1 LFGRIGAKSQHFYL
15 VGVQESMDYKKRK
28 RIIINYLL
36 NYFTNFVGEV
46 EFAVPHKLVSAHWAQ
61 TTYERL
67 SEQERENIYLAS
79 LAKQAKNKAKIIDYL
94 EHSLSSSLVMSEV
107 NGSPEKRRMRIQ
119 EYARHKY
126 DSMSER
132 DKQALLG
139 VINNIL

>member
-1 LFGRIGAKSQHFYL
+1 
-15 VGVQESMDYKKRK
+15 MDYKTKK

-79 LAKQAKNKAKIIDYL
+79 LAKQAKHKAKIIDYL
-94 EHSLSSSLVMSEV
+94 EHSLSSSLTMSEV
-107 NGSPEKRRMRIQ
+107 NGSPEKRRMRIE

-132 DKQALLG
+132 DKQAILNI
-139 VINNIL
+139 INNIL

>member
-1 LFGRIGAKSQHFYL
+1 
-15 VGVQESMDYKKRK
+15 MDYKTKK
-28 RIIINYLL
+28 KIIINYLL
-36 NYFTNFVGEV
+36 NYFVNFVGEV

-79 LAKQAKNKAKIIDYL
+79 LSKQAKHKAKIIDYL
-94 EHSLSSSLVMSEV
+94 EHSLSGSLTMSEV
-107 NGSPEKRRMRIQ
+107 NGSPEKRRMRIE

-132 DKQALLG
+132 DKQAILNI
-139 VINNIL
+139 INNRI

>member
-1 LFGRIGAKSQHFYL
+1 
-15 VGVQESMDYKKRK
+15 MDYKKRK
-28 RIIINYLL
+28 RIIIEYLL

-79 LAKQAKNKAKIIDYL
+79 LAKQAKHRAKIIEYL
-94 EHSLSSSLVMSEV
+94 EHSLSSSLAMSEV
-107 NGSPEKRRMRIQ
+107 NGSPEKRRMRIE

-132 DKQALLG
+132 DKQAILNI
-139 VINNIL
+139 INNIL

>member
-1 LFGRIGAKSQHFYL
+1 
-15 VGVQESMDYKKRK
+15 MDYKTKK
-28 RIIINYLL
+28 KIIINYLL

-79 LAKQAKNKAKIIDYL
+79 LAKQAKHKAKIIEYL
-94 EHSLSSSLVMSEV
+94 EHSLSSSLAMSEV
-107 NGSPEKRRMRIQ
+107 NGSPEKRRMRIE

-132 DKQALLG
+132 DKQAILTI
-139 VINNIL
+139 INNTI

>member
-1 LFGRIGAKSQHFYL
+1 
-15 VGVQESMDYKKRK
+15 MDYKTKK
-28 RIIINYLL
+28 KIIIEYLL

-79 LAKQAKNKAKIIDYL
+79 LAKQAKHKAKIIEYL
-94 EHSLSSSLVMSEV
+94 EHSLSSSLAMSEV
-107 NGSPEKRRMRIQ
+107 NGSPEKRRMRIE

-132 DKQALLG
+132 DKQAILNI
-139 VINNIL
+139 INNIL

>member
-1 LFGRIGAKSQHFYL
+1 
-15 VGVQESMDYKKRK
+15 MDYKTKK
-28 RIIINYLL
+28 KIIINYLL

-79 LAKQAKNKAKIIDYL
+79 LAKQAKHKAKIIEYL
-94 EHSLSSSLVMSEV
+94 EHSLSSSLAMSEV
-107 NGSPEKRRMRIQ
+107 NGSPEKRRMRIE

-132 DKQALLG
+132 DKQAILNI
-139 VINNIL
+139 INNIL

>member
-1 LFGRIGAKSQHFYL
+1 
-15 VGVQESMDYKKRK
+15 MDYKTKK
-28 RIIINYLL
+28 KIIINYLL

-79 LAKQAKNKAKIIDYL
+79 LAKQAKHRAKIIEYL
-94 EHSLSSSLVMSEV
+94 EHSLSSSLAMSEV
-107 NGSPEKRRMRIQ
+107 NGSPEKRRMRIE

-132 DKQALLG
+132 DKQAILNI
-139 VINNIL
+139 INNIL

>member
-1 LFGRIGAKSQHFYL
+1 
-15 VGVQESMDYKKRK
+15 MDYKTKK
-28 RIIINYLL
+28 KIIINYLL

-67 SEQERENIYLAS
+67 SDQERENIYLAS
-79 LAKQAKNKAKIIDYL
+79 LAKQAKHKAKIIDYL
-94 EHSLSSSLVMSEV
+94 EHSLSSSLTMSEV
-107 NGSPEKRRMRIQ
+107 NGSPEKRRMRIE

-132 DKQALLG
+132 DKQAILNI
-139 VINNIL
+139 INNIL

>member
-1 LFGRIGAKSQHFYL
+1 
-15 VGVQESMDYKKRK
+15 MDYKTKK
-28 RIIINYLL
+28 KIIIEYLL

-67 SEQERENIYLAS
+67 SDQERENIYLAS
-79 LAKQAKNKAKIIDYL
+79 LAKQAKHRAKIIEYL
-94 EHSLSSSLVMSEV
+94 EYRISSSLTMSEV
-107 NGSPEKRRMRIQ
+107 NGSPEKRRMRIE

-132 DKQALLG
+132 DKQAILNI
-139 VINNIL
+139 INNIL

>member
-1 LFGRIGAKSQHFYL
+1 
-15 VGVQESMDYKKRK
+15 MDYKTKK
-28 RIIINYLL
+28 KIIIEYLL

-79 LAKQAKNKAKIIDYL
+79 LSKQAKNKAKIIDYL
-94 EHSLSSSLVMSEV
+94 EHSLSSSLAMSEV

-132 DKQALLG
+132 DKQTILNI
-139 VINNIL
+139 INNTI

>member
-1 LFGRIGAKSQHFYL
+1 
-15 VGVQESMDYKKRK
+15 MDYKKKK
-28 RIIINYLL
+28 RIIIEYLL
-36 NYFTNFVGEV
+36 NYFTNFVGNV

-79 LAKQAKNKAKIIDYL
+79 LSKQAKHKAKIIDYL
-94 EHSLSSSLVMSEV
+94 EHSLSSSLTMSEV
-107 NGSPEKRRMRIQ
+107 NGSPEKRRMRIE

-132 DKQALLG
+132 DKQAILNI
-139 VINNIL
+139 INNRI

>member
-1 LFGRIGAKSQHFYL
+1 
-15 VGVQESMDYKKRK
+15 MDYKTKK
-28 RIIINYLL
+28 KIIINYLL

-79 LAKQAKNKAKIIDYL
+79 LSKQAKNKAKIIDYL
-94 EHSLSSSLVMSEV
+94 EHSLSSSLAMSEV

-132 DKQALLG
+132 DKQTILNI
-139 VINNIL
+139 INNTI

>member
-1 LFGRIGAKSQHFYL
+1 
-15 VGVQESMDYKKRK
+15 MDYKTKK
-28 RIIINYLL
+28 KIIIEYLL
-36 NYFTNFVGEV
+36 NYFTNFVGKV

-79 LAKQAKNKAKIIDYL
+79 LSKQAKHKARIIDYL
-94 EHSLSSSLVMSEV
+94 EHSLSGSLAMSEV
-107 NGSPEKRRMRIQ
+107 NGSPEKRRMRIE

-132 DKQALLG
+132 DKQAILNI
-139 VINNIL
+139 INNRI

>member
-1 LFGRIGAKSQHFYL
+1 
-15 VGVQESMDYKKRK
+15 MDYKTKK
-28 RIIINYLL
+28 KIIINYLL

-79 LAKQAKNKAKIIDYL
+79 LSKQAKNKVKIIDYL
-94 EHSLSSSLVMSEV
+94 EHSLSSSLAMSEV

-132 DKQALLG
+132 DKQTILNI
-139 VINNIL
+139 INNTI

>member
-1 LFGRIGAKSQHFYL
+1 
-15 VGVQESMDYKKRK
+15 MDYKTKK
-28 RIIINYLL
+28 KIIINYLL

-67 SEQERENIYLAS
+67 SDQERENIYLAS
-79 LAKQAKNKAKIIDYL
+79 LAKQAKHRAKIIEYL
-94 EHSLSSSLVMSEV
+94 EYRISSSLTMSEV
-107 NGSPEKRRMRIQ
+107 NGSPEKRRMRIE

-132 DKQALLG
+132 DKQAILNI
-139 VINNIL
+139 INNIL

>member
-1 LFGRIGAKSQHFYL
+1 
-15 VGVQESMDYKKRK
+15 MDYKTKK
-28 RIIINYLL
+28 KIIINYLL

-79 LAKQAKNKAKIIDYL
+79 LSKQAKNKAKIIDYL
-94 EHSLSSSLVMSEV
+94 EHSLSSSLAMSEV

-132 DKQALLG
+132 DKQTILTI
-139 VINNIL
+139 INNTI

>member
-1 LFGRIGAKSQHFYL
+1 
-15 VGVQESMDYKKRK
+15 MDYKTKK
-28 RIIINYLL
+28 KIIINYLL

-94 EHSLSSSLVMSEV
+94 EHSLSSSLTMSEV
-107 NGSPEKRRMRIQ
+107 NGSPEKRRMRIE

-132 DKQALLG
+132 DKQAILNI
-139 VINNIL
+139 INNIL

>member
-1 LFGRIGAKSQHFYL
+1 
-15 VGVQESMDYKKRK
+15 MDYKTKK
-28 RIIINYLL
+28 KIIIEYLL

-79 LAKQAKNKAKIIDYL
+79 LSKQAKNKVKIIDYL
-94 EHSLSSSLVMSEV
+94 EHSLSSSLAMSEV

-132 DKQALLG
+132 DKQTILNI
-139 VINNIL
+139 INNTI

>member
-1 LFGRIGAKSQHFYL
+1 
-15 VGVQESMDYKKRK
+15 MDYKTKK
-28 RIIINYLL
+28 KIIINYLL

-67 SEQERENIYLAS
+67 NDQERENIYLAFS
-79 LAKQAKNKAKIIDYL
+79 AKQAKNRAKIIEYL
-94 EHSLSSSLVMSEV
+94 EYRISSSLTMSEV
-107 NGSPEKRRMRIQ
+107 NGSPEKRRMRIE

-132 DKQALLG
+132 DKQAILNI
-139 VINNIL
+139 INNIL